1 MQNFPKVTTY
11 FRRRMLGCS
20 CLENRTCMLYR
31 NQIIETNL
39 AVRQSAVVTRVAAA
53 LHAAGKERLVG
64 GIALALPWLGL
75 VPAHRTGD
83 AALGLPALG
92 THWQHPV
99 CTASS
104 RVRLAVHHALAV
116 LLLNGGLGLAGLFC
130 VAYV

>member
-1 MQNFPKVTTY
+1 
-11 FRRRMLGCS
+11 
-20 CLENRTCMLYR
+20 MLYR

-64 GIALALPWLGL
+64 GIALALHWLGL

>member
-1 MQNFPKVTTY
+1 MTAY
-11 FRRRMLGCS
+11 IRRRMLGCS
-20 CLENRTCMLYR
+20 C
-31 NQIIETNL
+31 IETNL

-104 RVRLAVHHALAV
+104 R
-116 LLLNGGLGLAGLFC
+116 
-130 VAYV
+130 